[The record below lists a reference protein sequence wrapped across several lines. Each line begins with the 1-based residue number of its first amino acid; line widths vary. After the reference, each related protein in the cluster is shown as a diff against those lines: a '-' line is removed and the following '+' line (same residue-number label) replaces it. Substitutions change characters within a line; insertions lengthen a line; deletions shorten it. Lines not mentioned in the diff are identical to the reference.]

1 MRRRKQQAAWRARH
15 PDYFAGRRI
24 QARMVLE
31 YRPGPLRLPLHWIN
45 FPGTS
50 RNPISGRK
58 ALISLGL
65 WADYCIARR
74 NSSCSHIV
82 LIPQQIWLHYP
93 TLPRHPRSNPV
104 QN

>member
-1 MRRRKQQAAWRARH
+1 MRRRKQQAAWRAGH

-31 YRPGPLRLPLHWIN
+31 DRPGPLRSPPPLDQLP
-45 FPGTS
+45 GAS

-65 WADYCIARR
+65 WADYCFARR
-74 NSSCSHIV
+74 NSSWSRII
-82 LIPQQIWLHYP
+82 LIP
-93 TLPRHPRSNPV
+93 R
-104 QN
+104 